1 MKGDIKFVDTKQ
13 AIHRLKRRVDKCI
26 YYNEDCFCKLKP
38 IEMEQISVVLAR
50 LYQDYIEHK
59 DDFDKHQGMKSEDL
73 AKTFQTAAGT
83 TPKDKRIK
91 SIMWMLIPQFVNI
104 KSYGYSNSTARKYKL
119 NQTGI
124 LLVETLIKET
134 EKKAE
139 DNINQNENATAVIED
154 DDSEVLEEEI
164 NDIQ

>member
-1 MKGDIKFVDTKQ
+1 
-13 AIHRLKRRVDKCI
+13 
-26 YYNEDCFCKLKP
+26 
-38 IEMEQISVVLAR
+38 
-50 LYQDYIEHK
+50 
-59 DDFDKHQGMKSEDL
+59 
-73 AKTFQTAAGT
+73 
-83 TPKDKRIK
+83 
-91 SIMWMLIPQFVNI
+91 MLIPQFVNI

-164 NDIQ
+164 YDIQ